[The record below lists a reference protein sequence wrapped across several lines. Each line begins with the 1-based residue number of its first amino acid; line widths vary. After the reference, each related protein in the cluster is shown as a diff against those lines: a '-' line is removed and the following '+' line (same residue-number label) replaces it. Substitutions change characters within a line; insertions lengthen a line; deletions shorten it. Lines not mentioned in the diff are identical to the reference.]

1 MKGVTGTM
9 KALRRHG
16 ERDSAMN
23 GGRMS
28 QALLQETRPTLRA
41 WTDAYDSI
49 EEAYVRD
56 LREQGVTLAA
66 YGCHEWDILQIKER
80 LRFKGALSCNGGASF
95 SVNGLSSACRA
106 CTGDGGSKTFFLSL
120 QCNRSCYFCFNVNQG
135 DYDERCELNRDW
147 KQEVDAFVESCET
160 VSHIGLTG
168 GEPLLHKEETL
179 AFLSYVRDCCPQAH
193 MRLYTAGDFL
203 DEACLQDLATAGLS
217 ELRLSIKL
225 DDDPVETVLARLALA
240 KRYIPDVMVEMP
252 VIPGTG
258 AQMHHLLR
266 EFDALGIF
274 GINLLE
280 FCYPM
285 NDWAEFEKRGFA
297 VKNPPFK
304 VLYDYGYAGGVPIA
318 GSELLCLELLEFA
331 IDEGLSLGVHYCSVD
346 NKNKD
351 QILRQN
357 AAYRLDPRIY
367 RLDEADFFYKT
378 VKVFDGDVP
387 LVQETL
393 LAGGIKDFILEEE
406 GRCLSFHSDHLTMTE
421 RLPAVLLLSYS
432 IVEHE
437 GKNAIMREL
446 KLDPIERR
454 FSVANEKDWS
464 VQAAVYEIIALTFT
478 YPGDVL
484 AEAVS
489 SGEWAEAVREIAETL
504 GLDVSP
510 AELETLELYEEDGKE
525 KTLEALRIEAT
536 RLFVGT
542 PKPLVSPFE
551 GIWRA
556 TDDRL
561 QPLLFVN
568 PHSMAVER
576 FVKSCGFGQVEGKN
590 EPFDHVAIEFEF
602 LQHLSMLEAL
612 MMQVEPRID
621 PPEDGWAG
629 AHDRFLSEHVCAW
642 IPRFAEKTTQESRE
656 PFFIV
661 AAKFLDAVAK
671 QACSA

>member
-1 MKGVTGTM
+1 MKGVACTM
-9 KALRRHG
+9 RAFRRHG
-16 ERDSAMN
+16 ECGSAMN
-23 GGRMS
+23 GGRIS
-28 QALLQETRPTLRA
+28 HALLRETRPTLRA
-41 WTDAYDSI
+41 WADAYDSI
-49 EEAYVRD
+49 EEAYVRE

-66 YGCHEWDILQIKER
+66 YGCHERDALGIKER

-95 SVNGLSSACRA
+95 SINGLSSACCA

-120 QCNRSCYFCFNVNQG
+120 QCNRSCYFCFNANQG

-168 GEPLLHKEETL
+168 GEPLLHKEEAL
-179 AFLSYVRDCCPQAH
+179 AFLSYVRECCPQVH
-193 MRLYTAGDFL
+193 TRLYTAGDFL
-203 DEACLQDLATAGLS
+203 DEACLQDLAVAGLS

-225 DDDPVETVLARLALA
+225 DDDPVETVLARLTLA
-240 KRYIPDVMVEMP
+240 KRYLSDVMVEMP

-258 AQMHHLLR
+258 AQMRHLLR

-285 NDWAEFEKRGFA
+285 NDWAEFGNRGFA

-378 VKVFDGDVP
+378 VKAFDGDVP
-387 LVQETL
+387 LVQEAL
-393 LAGGIKDFILEEE
+393 LAGGIEDFILEEE
-406 GRCLSFHSDHLTMTE
+406 ERCLSFHPDHLTVIE
-421 RLPAVLLLSYS
+421 GLPTVSLLSYNV
-432 IVEHE
+432 VEHE
-437 GKNAIMREL
+437 GKDAIVREL

-454 FSVANEKDWS
+454 FSVDNERDWP
-464 VQAAVYEIIALTFT
+464 VQAAVYELIALTFA
-478 YPGDVL
+478 YPSDVL

-489 SGEWAEAVREIAETL
+489 SGEWAEAVGEIAETL
-504 GLDVSP
+504 GLDVSL
-510 AELETLELYEEDGKE
+510 AELNERGIYGEKGEE

-536 RLFVGT
+536 RLFVGA

-556 TDDRL
+556 VDDRL

-612 MMQVEPRID
+612 MTQVEPRID

-629 AHDRFLSEHVCAW
+629 AHDRFLSEHICAW
-642 IPRFAEKTTQESRE
+642 VPRFAEKTAQESRE
-656 PFFIV
+656 PFFII
-661 AAKFLDAVAK
+661 AAKFLDAVVK
-671 QACSA
+671 RACLA